1 MNKKQKEKKIVKIK
15 MKNLWNYKNINN
27 KNRYNEKN
35 QNILYI
41 KQWKI
46 KMKKWIFWKLGFIVN
61 IINKKRW
68 NQSFKINKISN

>member
-35 QNILYI
+35 QNILCV

>member
-46 KMKKWIFWKLGFIVN
+46 KMKKLIYWKLGFIVN